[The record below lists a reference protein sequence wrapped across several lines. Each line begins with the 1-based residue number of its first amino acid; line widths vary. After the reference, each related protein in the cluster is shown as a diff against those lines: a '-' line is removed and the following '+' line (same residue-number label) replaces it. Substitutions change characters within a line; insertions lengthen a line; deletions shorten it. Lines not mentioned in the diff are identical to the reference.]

1 MTIFGKPPLSFIST
15 LASALALLVPGV
27 AFASN
32 FNSPLYGCDYGTYS
46 KCYISAYYDIAKGDK
61 DVAANGKDWNCG
73 SKAYSG
79 HNGTD
84 FGIGGNSYIGSR
96 GTIVAA
102 ADGVVDYTNDGCAT
116 ISPGAG
122 NDCGGGY
129 GNYVKITHSDSDR
142 ITIYAHMQNGSVA
155 VKSGQSVKCGDKL
168 GMVGSSGSSTG
179 AHLHFDVRPASAPA
193 GANRFDPFHGSCNT
207 RASEWK
213 KQNGWKQLPADD
225 QCTPVPINDA
235 AFASETIP
243 DDSEFTT
250 GQSFTKTWTLKNT
263 GNTTWTKADGYRFAS
278 IGGTQM
284 SSVTSVELGSSESI
298 APGATKTWS
307 VPMTAP
313 STPGTYTHNW
323 SMQQNG
329 TNFGGVRFTR
339 IKAVAPVVPDVNDAS
354 LANENTPAGTQIVG
368 GSGFTKTWT
377 VKNTGNTTWTKA
389 KGYRLA
395 HVSGSPF
402 SASVPVALADGETIA
417 PGATKTWSVAMTAPI
432 SVKTHWGAFQMEQS
446 GVGTFGPTLEVS
458 IDVIEEAPEDDPVA
472 DDPVIAPDAS
482 VTPEDDAQIG
492 DLPDDPI
499 VDDETDA
506 GVFGEDDPSTP
517 DNPTDGQN
525 ATANPEV
532 FISILSTGCSQ
543 SAASPLPWAAILLG
557 LALLPRRR
565 NKTR

>member
-1 MTIFGKPPLSFIST
+1 MKTFGRSHLPFLP
-15 LASALALLVPGV
+15 ALAIALVAAILIPAV
-27 AFASN
+27 TQAA
-32 FNSPLYGCDYGTYS
+32 GTY
-46 KCYISAYYDIAKGDK
+46 
-61 DVAANGKDWNCG
+61 NRPLLNCG
-73 SKAYSG
+73 SSCGVSAYFDVAQTAKDVYSAGQDYNCGWEAYSG
-79 HNGTD
+79 HQGVD
-84 FGIGGNSYIGSR
+84 FTGGGVGARS
-96 GTIVAA
+96 IVAA
-102 ADGVVDYTNDGCAT
+102 ADGEVTYTHDGCE
-116 ISPGAG
+116 SVGYYK

-129 GNYVKITHSDSDR
+129 GNWVRIKHADSGTIT
-142 ITIYAHMQNGSVA
+142 TYAHMEKGSVA
-155 VKSGQSVKCGDKL
+155 VKTGQKVKCGDVL
-168 GMVGSSGSSTG
+168 GRIGSSGSSTG
-179 AHLHFDVRPASAPA
+179 AHLHFDVRPAS
-193 GANRFDPFHGSCNT
+193 GGNRYDPYHGSCNT

-213 KQNGWKQLPADD
+213 SQGAYMGLPADD
-225 QCTPVPINDA
+225 QCKPVPINDA

-389 KGYRLA
+389 KGYRLT

>member
-1 MTIFGKPPLSFIST
+1 MPT
-15 LASALALLVPGV
+15 
-27 AFASN
+27 
-32 FNSPLYGCDYGTYS
+32 
-46 KCYISAYYDIAKGDK
+46 AYAYL
-61 DVAANGKDWNCG
+61 NCG

-84 FGIGGNSYIGSR
+84 IGIGGNSYIGSR
-96 GTIVAA
+96 GTIVAM
-102 ADGVVDYTNDGCAT
+102 ADGVVSYTNDGCAS
-116 ISPGAG
+116 IGSYG
-122 NDCGGGY
+122 NSCGGGY

-193 GANRFDPFHGSCNT
+193 GSNRFDPFHGSCNT

-213 KQNGWKQLPADD
+213 KQNGWKELPADD
-225 QCTPVPINDA
+225 QCKPVPINDA
-235 AFASETIP
+235 AFSSETIP
-243 DDSEFTT
+243 DDSEFAP
-250 GQSFTKTWTLKNT
+250 GQTFTKTWTLKNT

-284 SSVTSVELGSSESI
+284 SSVTSVDLSSGESI

-339 IKAVAPVVPDVNDAS
+339 IKVVAPVIPDVNDAS

-368 GSGFTKTWT
+368 GTTFTKIWT
-377 VKNTGNTTWTKA
+377 VKNTGNTTWTAA

-402 SASVPVALADGETIA
+402 SATAPIALAAGESIA

-458 IDVIEEAPEDDPVA
+458 IDVIEETPEEETPA
-472 DDPVIAPDAS
+472 DDPVTDPVTTPDAS
-482 VTPEDDAQIG
+482 VTPEDDAAQ
-492 DLPDDPI
+492 PDDPPA
-499 VDDETDA
+499 DDAPDA
-506 GVFGEDDPSTP
+506 GVFGEDAPNTPS
-517 DNPTDGQN
+517 DPTDGQS
-525 ATANPEV
+525 ATANPEI
-532 FISILSTGCSQ
+532 FITILSTGCSQ
-543 SAASPLPWAAILLG
+543 SAASPLPWAALLLG
-557 LALLPRRR
+557 LPLLCRRPK
-565 NKTR
+565 KTR

>member
-129 GNYVKITHSDSDR
+129 GNYVKIIHSGSDR
-142 ITIYAHMQNGSVA
+142 ITIYAHMQKGSVA
-155 VKSGQSVKCGDKL
+155 VKKGQSVKCGDKL

-284 SSVTSVELGSSESI
+284 SSVTSVELGSSES
-298 APGATKTWS
+298 
-307 VPMTAP
+307 
-313 STPGTYTHNW
+313 
-323 SMQQNG
+323 
-329 TNFGGVRFTR
+329 
-339 IKAVAPVVPDVNDAS
+339 
-354 LANENTPAGTQIVG
+354 
-368 GSGFTKTWT
+368 
-377 VKNTGNTTWTKA
+377 
-389 KGYRLA
+389 
-395 HVSGSPF
+395 
-402 SASVPVALADGETIA
+402 IA